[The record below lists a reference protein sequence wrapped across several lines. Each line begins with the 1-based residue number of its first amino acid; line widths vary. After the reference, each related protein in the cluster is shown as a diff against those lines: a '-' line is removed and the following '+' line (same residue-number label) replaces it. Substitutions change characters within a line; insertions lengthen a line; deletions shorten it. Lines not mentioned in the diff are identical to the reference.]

1 MSPDVLTFAGVMLTL
16 ILTGT
21 LGYAAFILVTAM
33 GRKLGH
39 RQSNELSD
47 QEVELLRSQVVELD
61 EVRARLAEVEERL
74 DFAERVLSQ
83 GNEPSRLAAPNEPS

>member
-1 MSPDVLTFAGVMLTL
+1 VSPDVLTFAGGMLTL
-16 ILTGT
+16 IVTGT

-39 RQSNELSD
+39 RQTNELSD
-47 QEVELLRSQVVELD
+47 QEIELLRSQAVELD
-61 EVRARLAEVEERL
+61 EMRVRLAEVEERL

-83 GNEPSRLAAPNEPS
+83 GTEPSRLAAPNEPS